1 MVAVVSLACL
11 TTLAPL
17 PSEQLDI
24 HKSQLV
30 VLAITSIPRQLLST
44 LYIIHTSRGD
54 CCLPFYHWIC
64 HAQPLALPC
73 IYRQYI
79 SYARCFSFGASLFC
93 KLASYYLPS
102 VIPKKV
108 LVGVS
113 LAISRDCLFGAAER
127 KWAIYAGQL
136 SAPFALRCW
145 SRGS

>member
-1 MVAVVSLACL
+1 MIVLKYIARLSSYIACEML
-11 TTLAPL
+11 LSP
-17 PSEQLDI
+17 
-24 HKSQLV
+24 HKYQLV
-30 VLAITSIPRQLLST
+30 ALAITSIPRQLLST
-44 LYIIHTSRGD
+44 LYIIHTSRDD

-79 SYARCFSFGASLFC
+79 SCARCFSFGASLFC

-108 LVGVS
+108 LVG
-113 LAISRDCLFGAAER
+113 AISRDCLFGAAER

>member
-24 HKSQLV
+24 HKYQLIA
-30 VLAITSIPRQLLST
+30 LAITSIPRQLLST

-54 CCLPFYHWIC
+54 CSIIGFVTHN
-64 HAQPLALPC
+64 HFALPC

-79 SYARCFSFGASLFC
+79 SYASLFC
-93 KLASYYLPS
+93 KLAIYYLPS

-113 LAISRDCLFGAAER
+113 LAISSDCLFGAAER
-127 KWAIYAGQL
+127 KWAISAGEL

-145 SRGS
+145 SRDS